1 MQLSFNAKQKLKLSV
16 TRNKEYLSKY
26 LLEEERVVGAMLDS
40 KKLEPEGEGKYKYTV
55 TSFKVFQL
63 DINPVVSIAVE
74 NKDGILRMSALESK
88 LDGLG
93 IIDDFNLILKANLEA
108 TDLGLEGE
116 ALLGVSVSQPPLL
129 RLVPKKILESTGHSV
144 LNGILLG
151 IKSRVQQQLVKDFLD
166 WCELNKIWFFKKLFL
181 WRLVIPFLLINERCS
196 LVP

>member
-1 MQLSFNAKQKLKLSV
+1 MLLSFDAKQKLKLSV

-40 KKLEPEGEGKYKYTV
+40 KKLESEGEGRYKYTV

-74 NKDGILRMSALESK
+74 NTNGILRMSALDSK

-93 IIDDFNLILKANLEA
+93 MIDDFKLILKANLEA
-108 TDLGLEGE
+108 TDIGLEGE

-129 RLVPKKILESTGHSV
+129 KLVPKKILESTGHSV

-166 WCELNKIWFFKKLFL
+166 WSELNKI
-181 WRLVIPFLLINERCS
+181 
-196 LVP
+196 

>member
-1 MQLSFNAKQKLKLSV
+1 MLLSFDAKQKLKLSI
-16 TRNKEYLSKY
+16 TSNKEYLSNY

-40 KKLEPEGEGKYKYTV
+40 KKLVQEGPGKYKYTV

-63 DINPVVSIAVE
+63 DINPVVSIVVE
-74 NKDGILRMSALESK
+74 NKDGILKMSALDSK

-108 TDLGLEGE
+108 TDNGLEGE
-116 ALLGVSVSQPPLL
+116 ALLGVSVSQPPILK
-129 RLVPKKILESTGHSV
+129 LVPKKILESTGHSV

-166 WCELNKIWFFKKLFL
+166 WCDSNKL
-181 WRLVIPFLLINERCS
+181 
-196 LVP
+196 

>member
-1 MQLSFNAKQKLKLSV
+1 MLLAFDAKQKLKLSV
-16 TRNKEYLSKY
+16 KRNKEYLSSY

-40 KKLEPEGEGKYKYTV
+40 RKLEPEGEGKYKYTV

-74 NKDGILRMSALESK
+74 NKNGVLKMSALDSK

-93 IIDDFNLILKANLEA
+93 MIDDFNLILKANLEA
-108 TDLGLEGE
+108 TDIGLEGE

-129 RLVPKKILESTGHSV
+129 KLVPKKILESTGHSV

-151 IKSRVQQQLVKDFLD
+151 IKSRVQQQLVRDFLD
-166 WCELNKIWFFKKLFL
+166 WCELNKI
-181 WRLVIPFLLINERCS
+181 
-196 LVP
+196 

>member
-1 MQLSFNAKQKLKLSV
+1 MLLSFDAKQKLKLSV
-16 TRNKEYLSKY
+16 TRNIEYLSKY

-40 KKLEPEGEGKYKYTV
+40 KKLESEGKGRFKYTV
-55 TSFKVFQL
+55 SSFKVFQL

-74 NKDGILRMSALESK
+74 NKAGTLIMSALEST

-93 IIDDFNLILKANLEA
+93 MIDDFKLILKANLEA
-108 TDLGLEGE
+108 TDIGLEGE

-129 RLVPKKILESTGHSV
+129 KLVPKKILESTGHSV

-166 WCELNKIWFFKKLFL
+166 WCELNKI
-181 WRLVIPFLLINERCS
+181 
-196 LVP
+196 

>member
-1 MQLSFNAKQKLKLSV
+1 MLLSFDAKQKLKLSV
-16 TRNKEYLSKY
+16 TRNQEYLSKY

-40 KKLEPEGEGKYKYTV
+40 KKLVPQGEGRYKYTV

-74 NKDGILRMSALESK
+74 NRNGILKMSALESR

-93 IIDDFNLILKANLEA
+93 IIDDFDLILNANLEA
-108 TDLGLEGE
+108 TNVGLEGE

-129 RLVPKKILESTGHSV
+129 KLVPKKILESTGHSV

-151 IKSRVQQQLVKDFLD
+151 IKTRVQQQLVRDFLD
-166 WCELNKIWFFKKLFL
+166 WCKLNNI
-181 WRLVIPFLLINERCS
+181 
-196 LVP
+196 

>member
-1 MQLSFNAKQKLKLSV
+1 MLLAFDAKQKLNLSV

-40 KKLEPEGEGKYKYTV
+40 KKLVSQGLGKYKYTV

-74 NKDGILRMSALESK
+74 NKDGILKMSALESK

-93 IIDDFNLILKANLEA
+93 MVDDFNLILKANLES
-108 TDLGLEGE
+108 TDVGLEGE
-116 ALLGVSVSQPPLL
+116 ALLGVSVSQPSLL
-129 RLVPKKILESTGHSV
+129 KLVPKKILESTGHSV

-151 IKSRVQQQLVKDFLD
+151 IKSRVQQQLIIDFQD
-166 WCELNKIWFFKKLFL
+166 WCESNNI
-181 WRLVIPFLLINERCS
+181 
-196 LVP
+196 

>member
-1 MQLSFNAKQKLKLSV
+1 MLLSFDAKQKLKLSV
-16 TRNKEYLSKY
+16 KRNKEYLSKY

-40 KKLEPEGEGKYKYTV
+40 KKLVPEGEGKYKYTV

-63 DINPVVSIAVE
+63 DINPVVSIGVE
-74 NKDGILRMSALESK
+74 NNDGVLRMSALEST

-93 IIDDFNLILKANLEA
+93 MIDDFNLILKANLEA
-108 TDLGLEGE
+108 TDIGLEGE

-129 RLVPKKILESTGHSV
+129 KLIPKKILESTGHSV

-166 WCELNKIWFFKKLFL
+166 WCELKK
-181 WRLVIPFLLINERCS
+181 V
-196 LVP
+196 

>member
-1 MQLSFNAKQKLKLSV
+1 MLLAFDAKQKLNLSV
-16 TRNKEYLSKY
+16 TSNKEYLSNY

-40 KKLEPEGEGKYKYTV
+40 RKLVPEGEGKYKYTV

-63 DINPVVSIAVE
+63 DINPVVSIGVE
-74 NKDGILRMSALESK
+74 NKDCVLIMSALDSK

-93 IIDDFNLILKANLEA
+93 MIDDFKLILKANLQA
-108 TDLGLEGE
+108 TDIGLEGE

-129 RLVPKKILESTGHSV
+129 KLIPKKILESTGHSV

-166 WCELNKIWFFKKLFL
+166 WCELNKI
-181 WRLVIPFLLINERCS
+181 
-196 LVP
+196 

>member
-1 MQLSFNAKQKLKLSV
+1 MLLSFNAKQKLKLSV

-40 KKLEPEGEGKYKYTV
+40 KKLVPEGEGRYKYTV

-63 DINPVVSIAVE
+63 DINPVVSIAVD
-74 NKDGILRMSALESK
+74 NRDGILRMSALEST

-93 IIDDFNLILKANLEA
+93 MIDDFNLILKANLEA
-108 TDLGLEGE
+108 TDVGLEGE

-129 RLVPKKILESTGHSV
+129 RLVPKGILESTGHSV

-151 IKSRVQQQLVKDFLD
+151 IKSRVQQQLVKDFLE
-166 WCELNKIWFFKKLFL
+166 WCELNKI
-181 WRLVIPFLLINERCS
+181 
-196 LVP
+196 

>member
-1 MQLSFNAKQKLKLSV
+1 MLLSFDAKQKLKLSV
-16 TRNKEYLSKY
+16 SKNKEYLSNY

-40 KKLEPEGEGKYKYTV
+40 KKLVPEGDGKYKYTV

-74 NKDGILRMSALESK
+74 NKDGILKMSALDSQ

-108 TDLGLEGE
+108 TPNGLEGE
-116 ALLGVSVSQPPLL
+116 AMLGVSVSQPPILK
-129 RLVPKKILESTGHSV
+129 LVPKKILESTGHSV

-151 IKSRVQQQLVKDFLD
+151 IKARVQQQLVNDFLD
-166 WCELNKIWFFKKLFL
+166 WCELNQI
-181 WRLVIPFLLINERCS
+181 
-196 LVP
+196 

>member
-1 MQLSFNAKQKLKLSV
+1 MLLSFDAKQKLKLSV
-16 TRNKEYLSKY
+16 SRNQEYLPYY

-40 KKLEPEGEGKYKYTV
+40 KKLVPEGEGKYKYTV

-74 NKDGILRMSALESK
+74 NKDGVLKMSALDSK

-93 IIDDFNLILKANLEA
+93 IIDDFNLLLKANLEA
-108 TDLGLEGE
+108 TSTGLEGE

-129 RLVPKKILESTGHSV
+129 KLVPKKILESTGHSV

-151 IKSRVQQQLVKDFLD
+151 IKTRVQQQLVRDFLN
-166 WCELNKIWFFKKLFL
+166 WCESKQI
-181 WRLVIPFLLINERCS
+181 
-196 LVP
+196 